1 VIYGMGET
9 TIRVSDEFREWVK
22 AHKRDDET
30 MEETLRRL
38 TRGPHPE
45 EVAGLLSPEE
55 AEELKSAVDRLR
67 EGDTDRKRR
76 ARDAFASD
84 E

>member
-1 VIYGMGET
+1 MGET
-9 TIRVSDEFREWVK
+9 TIRVSDEFREWVA

-30 MEETLRRL
+30 MEKTLRRL
-38 TRGPHPE
+38 TRGPNPE

-67 EGDTDRKRR
+67 EGDIDRKRR

>member
-67 EGDTDRKRR
+67 DGDADRKRR